1 MSDKTPNNPTTSLRN
16 EMILFGI
23 LVPFFGIV
31 GIVYLVVSDAEP
43 VGTTVFLLL
52 AAFAA
57 IIAGYLFILSRR
69 IPVRPSD
76 RFDAE
81 IAEAA
86 GEVGTF
92 APHSWWPLVLGV
104 AAAICF
110 LGVALIAWW
119 MVGIGV
125 ALTLVGLVG
134 HVYEFS
140 RGQHAH

>member
-1 MSDKTPNNPTTSLRN
+1 MSDKTPKNPTASLRN
-16 EMILFGI
+16 EMYLFGV
-23 LVPFFGIV
+23 LVPFFAIV
-31 GIVYLVVSDAEP
+31 GMVYLAVSDAEP
-43 VGTTVFLLL
+43 VGTTVFFLL
-52 AAFAA
+52 AGFAA
-57 IIAGYLFILSRR
+57 IITGYLFILSRR

-76 RFDAE
+76 RFDGE

-92 APHSWWPLVLGV
+92 APHSWWPLVLGI

-125 ALTLVGLVG
+125 ALVLVGLVG